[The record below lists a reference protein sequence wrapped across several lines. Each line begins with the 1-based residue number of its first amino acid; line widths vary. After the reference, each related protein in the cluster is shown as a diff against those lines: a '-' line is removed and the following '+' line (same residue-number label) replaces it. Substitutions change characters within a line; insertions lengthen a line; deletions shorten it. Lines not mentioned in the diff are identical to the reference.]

1 MPCKGL
7 IRGDIMTKS
16 RVAVVQTGRNPGEEE
31 IRAKVREAVE
41 AVGGMGR
48 FVNPGHLVILKP
60 NLVISM
66 PSETGAT
73 VDWRVTRAVADLV
86 REQKARAVIGESCG
100 TGGDTEKVFQKTGH
114 AALRERG
121 YEVVDFKKVENVAV
135 EIPGAQVIRKV
146 QIPLLVRQANAIINI
161 PKMKT
166 HDQIP
171 MSGALKNMKGALA
184 EKEKNRLHKDGLN
197 QGVAEINALLR
208 PKLAVVDG
216 IIAQEGLGPV
226 FGDPVEMDLILAGA
240 DSVAV
245 DTVMCHIMEID
256 PRQVFCLR
264 YAEEMGLGTSDLK
277 KIEILGRKIQEV
289 KRRFKSSE
297 EDIKKIEVPGF
308 QLLFNER
315 SCTGCRN
322 TVYSVIKDMQTKGLL
337 ESLKGV
343 KVVAGA
349 MEELP
354 DLDRK
359 DMVLVGTCTAKMREE
374 GIRFAPGC
382 PPRNYWVIEAITG
395 AAQQSRGADFRS
407 KVEK

>member
-1 MPCKGL
+1 MG
-7 IRGDIMTKS
+7 KS
-16 RVAVVQTGRNPGEEE
+16 RVAIFQTRKSPEEEE
-31 IRAKVREAVE
+31 IRETVRTAVD

-48 FVNPGHLVILKP
+48 FVKAGDLVIIKP

-66 PSETGAT
+66 PAETGAT

-86 REQKARAVIGESCG
+86 REWKGRAVIGESCG

-121 YEVVDFKKVENVAV
+121 YEVVDFKKIENVEV
-135 EIPGAQVIRKV
+135 SIPNAQVIRKV
-146 QIPLLVRQANAIINI
+146 QIPALVKQADAIINI
-161 PKMKT
+161 PKIKT

-184 EKEKNRLHKDGLN
+184 EREKNRLHKDGLN

-208 PKLAVVDG
+208 PKLVVFDG

-226 FGDPVEMDLILAGA
+226 FGDPVEMDLIIAA
-240 DSVAV
+240 DDQVAV
-245 DTVMCHIMEID
+245 DTVVCHIMEID
-256 PRQVFCLR
+256 PQQVLCIR
-264 YAEEMGLGTSDLK
+264 YAEEMGLGTSNLE
-277 KIEILGRKIQEV
+277 KIEIVGKKIHDL
-289 KRRFKSSE
+289 KRRFKSPE

-308 QLLFNER
+308 QLLFNET

-322 TVYSVIKDMQTKGLL
+322 TMYSVIKDMQSKGLL
-337 ESLKGV
+337 EFLKGV

-354 DLDRK
+354 DLDRQ
-359 DMVLVGTCTAKMREE
+359 DMVLVGACTAKMRKE

-395 AAQQSRGADFRS
+395 TEQRSRGADFRS
-407 KVEK
+407 TVEK

>member
-1 MPCKGL
+1 ME
-7 IRGDIMTKS
+7 KS
-16 RVAVVQTGRNPGEEE
+16 HVAIFQTRKSPEEEE
-31 IRAKVREAVE
+31 IREKVREAVD

-48 FVNPGHLVILKP
+48 FVKAGDLVIIKP

-66 PSETGAT
+66 AAETGAT
-73 VDWRVTRAVADLV
+73 VDWRVSRAVADLV
-86 REQKARAVIGESCG
+86 RERKGRAVIGESCG

-121 YEVVDFKKVENVAV
+121 YEVVDFKKIENVEV
-135 EIPGAQVIRKV
+135 SIPNAQVIQKV
-146 QIPLLVRQANAIINI
+146 QIPVLVKQADAIINI
-161 PKMKT
+161 PKIKT

-184 EKEKNRLHKDGLN
+184 EREKNRLHKDGLN

-208 PKLAVVDG
+208 PKLVVFDG
-216 IIAQEGLGPV
+216 IIGQEGLGPV
-226 FGDPVEMDLILAGA
+226 FGDPVEMDLIIAA
-240 DSVAV
+240 DDQVAV
-245 DTVMCHIMEID
+245 DTVVCHIMEID
-256 PRQVFCLR
+256 PKQVLCIR
-264 YAEEMGLGTSDLK
+264 YAEEMGLGTSDLE
-277 KIEILGRKIQEV
+277 KIEIIGKKINDV
-289 KRRFKSSE
+289 KRRFKSPE

-308 QLLFNER
+308 QLLFNET

-322 TVYSVIKDMQTKGLL
+322 TMYSVIKDMQNKGLL
-337 ESLKGV
+337 EFLKGV

-354 DLDRK
+354 DLDRQ
-359 DMVLVGTCTAKMREE
+359 DMVLVGACTAKMRKE

-407 KVEK
+407 QVEKK

>member
-1 MPCKGL
+1 MG
-7 IRGDIMTKS
+7 KS
-16 RVAVVQTGRNPGEEE
+16 RVAIFKTGKNPGEEE
-31 IRAKVREAVE
+31 IREKVREAVA
-41 AVGGMGR
+41 AVGGMEK
-48 FVNPGHLVILKP
+48 FVKRGDLVIIKP

-66 PSETGAT
+66 GSETGAT
-73 VDWRVTRAVADLV
+73 VDWRVSKAVADLV
-86 REQKARAVIGESCG
+86 REQGGRAVIGESCG

-114 AALRERG
+114 AQLRDKG
-121 YEVVDFKKVENVAV
+121 YEVVDFKKIENV
-135 EIPGAQVIRKV
+135 EMSIPNAQVIQKV
-146 QIPLLVRQANAIINI
+146 MIPTLVKQADVIINI
-161 PKMKT
+161 PKIKT

-208 PKLAVVDG
+208 PKLVVVDG

-226 FGDPVEMDLILAGA
+226 FGDPVEMDLIIAA
-240 DSVAV
+240 DDQVAV
-245 DTVMCHIMEID
+245 DTVICHIMEID
-256 PRQVFCLR
+256 PKQVLCIGF
-264 YAEEMGLGTSDLK
+264 AEEMGLGTSDLE
-277 KIEILGRKIQEV
+277 KIEIIGKKIHEV
-289 KRRFKSSE
+289 KRRFKSPE

-308 QLLFNER
+308 QLLFNET

-322 TVYSVIKDMQTKGLL
+322 TMYSVIKDMQGKGLL
-337 ESLKGV
+337 VYLKGL

-354 DLDRK
+354 DLNRQDL
-359 DMVLVGTCTAKMREE
+359 VLVGACTAKMRKE

-395 AAQQSRGADFRS
+395 TAQQARSTDFRA

>member
-1 MPCKGL
+1 MG
-7 IRGDIMTKS
+7 KS
-16 RVAVVQTGRNPGEEE
+16 RVAIFQTGKNPGEEE
-31 IRAKVREAVE
+31 IREKVREAVE

-48 FVNPGHLVILKP
+48 FVKSGEMVIIKP

-66 PSETGAT
+66 PSDTGAT
-73 VDWRVTRAVADLV
+73 VDWKVTRAVADLV
-86 REQKARAVIGESCG
+86 REQGGRAVIGESCG

-121 YEVVDFKKVENVAV
+121 YEVVDFKKIENVEV
-135 EIPGAQVIRKV
+135 SIPQARVIQKV
-146 QIPLLVRQANAIINI
+146 QIPVLVKEADAIINI
-161 PKMKT
+161 PKIKT

-184 EKEKNRLHKDGLN
+184 EREKNRLHKDGLN

-208 PKLAVVDG
+208 PRLVVADG

-226 FGDPVEMDLILAGA
+226 FGDPVEMDLVLASP

-245 DTVMCHIMEID
+245 DTVICHLMGID
-256 PRQVFCLR
+256 PQQVLCIR
-264 YAEEMGLGTSDLK
+264 YAQEMGLGTMDLEEIEIIGK
-277 KIEILGRKIQEV
+277 KISEV
-289 KRRFKSSE
+289 RRRFKSPE
-297 EDIKKIEVPGF
+297 EDIKKIDVPGF
-308 QLLFNER
+308 QLLFNET

-322 TVYSVIKDMQTKGLL
+322 TMYSVIKDMQTKGLL
-337 ESLKGV
+337 EYLKGV
-343 KVVAGA
+343 KVVAGS

-354 DLDRK
+354 DSSLK
-359 DMVLVGTCTAKMREE
+359 DLVLVGACTAQMRRE
-374 GIRFAPGC
+374 GVRFAPGC

-407 KVEK
+407 KIEN

>member
-1 MPCKGL
+1 ME
-7 IRGDIMTKS
+7 KS
-16 RVAVVQTGRNPGEEE
+16 RVAIFQTRRNPEEEE
-31 IRAKVREAVE
+31 IREKVRAAVDS
-41 AVGGMGR
+41 VGGMDR
-48 FVNPGHLVILKP
+48 FVKAGHLVIIKP

-66 PSETGAT
+66 PAETGAT

-86 REQKARAVIGESCG
+86 RERKGRAVIGESCG

-121 YEVVDFKKVENVAV
+121 YEVVDNKKIENV
-135 EIPGAQVIRKV
+135 ELSILNAQVIQKV
-146 QIPLLVRQANAIINI
+146 QIPVLVRQADAIINI
-161 PKMKT
+161 PKIKT

-184 EKEKNRLHKDGLN
+184 EREKNRLHKEGLN

-208 PKLAVVDG
+208 PKLVVFDG

-226 FGDPVEMDLILAGA
+226 FGDPVEMDLIIAA
-240 DSVAV
+240 DDQVAV
-245 DTVMCHIMEID
+245 DTVVCHIMGID
-256 PRQVFCLR
+256 PRQVLCIQ
-264 YAEEMGLGTSDLK
+264 YAEEMGLGSRDLE
-277 KIEILGRKIQEV
+277 KIEIVGKKIQEV

-308 QLLFNER
+308 QLLFNES

-322 TVYSVIKDMQTKGLL
+322 TMYSVIKDMQSKGLL
-337 ESLKGV
+337 EFLKGV

-354 DLDRK
+354 DLDLR
-359 DMVLVGTCTAKMREE
+359 DMILVGACTAKMRKE

-395 AAQQSRGADFRS
+395 AAQQSRGSDFRS
-407 KVEK
+407 TVEK